1 MFICNGFHSIFYV
14 TFIKIHFL
22 ITSSNFFRWFVNRVR
37 KYEKICFGEI
47 LKKIAIITFLN
58 VKKCYIFF
66 MCPKEI
72 SIIWQNNFSQFV
84 DSCLFKKYFTKT
96 RKNIKK
102 FFKNTYSIPIVILI
116 FDKYMFCGLLLKIGI
131 NCGCIEPP

>member
-1 MFICNGFHSIFYV
+1 MYLCTFIYYSNTIFRKFNATQKLKSPQGVWTLGLGTITLTGGTFLPNKLLIFLCLFAVIFIQFLYI

-66 MCPKEI
+66 YVSEGNIHHM
-72 SIIWQNNFSQFV
+72 
-84 DSCLFKKYFTKT
+84 TK
-96 RKNIKK
+96 
-102 FFKNTYSIPIVILI
+102 
-116 FDKYMFCGLLLKIGI
+116 
-131 NCGCIEPP
+131 